1 MQVQYW
7 HWLDRVLHGDLG
19 SSLFSG
25 EPVTSSLNG
34 RLPVSLSLIIVGTHD
49 PSTPPARGEELV
61 SAIPNASMA
70 ALAAA
75 HMSCVEDPA
84 GFAALVR
91 DFSRT
96 CA

>member
-1 MQVQYW
+1 MIEATDPHGYADCAQV
-7 HWLDRVLHGDLG
+7 LEVADLS
-19 SSLFSG
+19 SSL
-25 EPVTSSLNG
+25 P
-34 RLPVSLSLIIVGTHD
+34 RIACPSLIIVGTHD

-96 CA
+96 FS